1 MQRKLLML
9 YFNYFFYLCLRKDK
23 SNSNKRMQIKGLYL
37 AFNHQ
42 LFCRDRK
49 KTGNDLVTVLCPKE
63 VVFCLFLS
71 FLTCFSLIESIV
83 NQSVCFDLLKVA
95 FG

>member
-1 MQRKLLML
+1 
-9 YFNYFFYLCLRKDK
+9 
-23 SNSNKRMQIKGLYL
+23 MQIKGLYL

-42 LFCRDRK
+42 LFCWDRE
-49 KTGNDLVTVLCPKE
+49 KTGNDLVTVLCPNS
-63 VVFCLFLS
+63 VVFCLPLSLLTCS
-71 FLTCFSLIESIV
+71 FLIGSAV

>member
-1 MQRKLLML
+1 
-9 YFNYFFYLCLRKDK
+9 
-23 SNSNKRMQIKGLYL
+23 MQIKSLYL

-42 LFCRDRK
+42 LFCQDRE

-71 FLTCFSLIESIV
+71 FLTCFSLIESVV
-83 NQSVCFDLLKVA
+83 NQLVCFGLHKVA
-95 FG
+95 FEY